1 MDYKLFYKRKLPHY
15 QPLHSCL
22 FVTLRL
28 AFDIPDRYL
37 YALTQYRESL
47 KREHENDT
55 DQMKAREITKKLV
68 FARED
73 DIYTKCNSEVVL
85 CRDPA
90 AQILTEK
97 LQSMQEDYFYLYSYT
112 IMPNHIHLLIKPLE
126 KDSAPVS
133 LSEIM
138 KSFKGT
144 TARNIN
150 KALNRE
156 GALWFREYFDHWVRS
171 QQELVNVIEYM
182 RNNPVKAGLATNPIA
197 WRWTWI
203 NPQLL
208 GE

>member
-1 MDYKLFYKRKLPHY
+1 MDYKMFYKRKLPHY

-28 AFDIPDRYL
+28 AFDIPERYL
-37 YALTQYRESL
+37 YALAQYRESL
-47 KREHENDT
+47 KREHEKDA
-55 DQMKAREITKKLV
+55 DQMKAREIAKKLV

-73 DIYTKCNSEVVL
+73 DIYNECSSEIDL

-90 AQILTEK
+90 AQIVSDK
-97 LQSMQEDYFYLYSYT
+97 LQAMQEDYYYLYAYT
-112 IMPNHIHLLIKPLE
+112 IMPNHIHMLIKALE
-126 KDSAPVS
+126 KDGTPVS

-138 KSFKGT
+138 KSFKGS

-156 GALWFREYFDHWVRS
+156 GTLWFREYFDHWVRS
-171 QQELVNVIEYM
+171 QQELVNVIEYI
-182 RNNPVKAGLATNPIA
+182 RNNPVKAGLAVKPGA

-203 NPQLL
+203 HPQLL